1 MTTNKIEPYA
11 VLTYPVMKHGLPG
24 TSKWAELATKHSGG
38 ALWNNG
44 TYVMRDVRGSTG
56 VVSNHARA
64 VAMDLSWRRIEPR
77 GLGVADGR
85 RKAITFL
92 QQALD
97 NWRVLGIQCVLDYW
111 PKEYGRG
118 WRCDR
123 VGAGIVKPHAAE
135 AWVKYA
141 KSTIHGAPDGDWFHI
156 EITRSLAENPQLVE
170 QAFRKAFPT
179 IA

>member
-1 MTTNKIEPYA
+1 
-11 VLTYPVMKHGLPG
+11 MKHGLPG
-24 TSKWAELATKHSGG
+24 TSKWAELAGKHSGG

-44 TYVMRDVRGSTG
+44 TYAMRDIRGGNTI
-56 VVSNHARA
+56 SNHARG
-64 VAMDLSWRRIEPR
+64 VAMDLSYRFMESK
-77 GLGVADGR
+77 GLGVSDGR
-85 RKAITFL
+85 IKAVKWL

-97 NWRVLGIQCVLDYW
+97 NWQVLGIQCVLDYW

-123 VGAGIVKPHAAE
+123 VGAGVPKPHAAE
-135 AWVKYA
+135 AWVKYS
-141 KSTIHGAPDGDWFHI
+141 KKTITGAPDGDWLHI
-156 EITRSLAENPQLVE
+156 EITRDLAENPGLVE